1 MYSWLQAA
9 QDFRE
14 KQDRKNNENL
24 RKSYRIRLG
33 GKKSLE
39 FFEMVNTLKSLSA
52 FLFIFIYSSSSAETK
67 PFNVANAF
75 YRLSL
80 KTALKFSAIF
90 KIFFC
95 EMLMTPRFAKVYY
108 FLLGMKSNVFFLLLR
123 LTISVFTEE
132 PLFTYS

>member
-1 MYSWLQAA
+1 MTFFLITEVESIHSFMNSWLQAA

-90 KIFFC
+90 KIFFFVRC
-95 EMLMTPRFAKVYY
+95 
-108 FLLGMKSNVFFLLLR
+108 
-123 LTISVFTEE
+123 
-132 PLFTYS
+132 